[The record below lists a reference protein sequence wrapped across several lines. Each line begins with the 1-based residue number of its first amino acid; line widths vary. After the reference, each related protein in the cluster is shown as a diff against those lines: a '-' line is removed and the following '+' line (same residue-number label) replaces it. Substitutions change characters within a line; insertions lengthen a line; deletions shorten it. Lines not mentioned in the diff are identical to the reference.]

1 MLNRRE
7 SRQQAFEFLFEKS
20 FGAESVDSMIL
31 CAQAARDAEI
41 SPYAQTVAEGVS
53 AHQEEIDGYISAYSR
68 ARHIRRMS
76 RVVLAALR
84 LAIYEILY
92 VDDLEPRISINEA
105 IELVKKFGEKDEAGF
120 VNGVLGGFM
129 KAYTA
134 GEIKPSGVIGAQ
146 TAKEAHSG
154 KDGEGEAQ

>member
-1 MLNRRE
+1 
-7 SRQQAFEFLFEKS
+7 
-20 FGAESVDSMIL
+20 
-31 CAQAARDAEI
+31 
-41 SPYAQTVAEGVS
+41 
-53 AHQEEIDGYISAYSR
+53 
-68 ARHIRRMS
+68 MS

>member
-1 MLNRRE
+1 MRIARGAKICYSKNMAK
-7 SRQQAFEFLFEKS
+7 QDNAGKGEFR
-20 FGAESVDSMIL
+20 GD
-31 CAQAARDAEI
+31 
-41 SPYAQTVAEGVS
+41 
-53 AHQEEIDGYISAYSR
+53 
-68 ARHIRRMS
+68 
-76 RVVLAALR
+76 
-84 LAIYEILY
+84 
-92 VDDLEPRISINEA
+92 
-105 IELVKKFGEKDEAGF
+105 KKFGEKDEAGF